1 MQVMVWVTCGVVV
14 IGLASLTIPMVSA
27 VIDTA
32 TRTSGAAASS
42 GKSPHAV
49 TPSDAQSDPRRSAPT
64 TAASTPGSGG
74 TSYHID
80 PDDVLL
86 LDPRSST
93 SP

>member
-49 TPSDAQSDPRRSAPT
+49 TPSDAQSDPRRSAST
-64 TAASTPGSGG
+64 TAASTPGRGG
-74 TSYHID
+74 AS
-80 PDDVLL
+80 
-86 LDPRSST
+86 
-93 SP
+93 